1 MRKFLILLLILGTV
15 FICGLKTAE
24 AATTDTFQITITVK
38 YISINL
44 LNQAGADYGTWAI
57 GMVAASTP
65 STMDSNAGGSGDE
78 GILVDNTSNV
88 AIDIKSYVN
97 DPAGWTLG
105 AAIGADQFTLE
116 AKAFTAWQTGPTPNM
131 TEAVQ
136 ITQIASPGADIT
148 TNLAA
153 NTDTYLYYRL
163 TAPSS
168 VTSGAQKTLTV
179 TVDATVN

>member
-15 FICGLKTAE
+15 FICGLKRAE
-24 AATTDTFQITITVK
+24 AATTDTFQITITVN

-57 GMVAASTP
+57 GQVATSTA
-65 STMDSNAGGSGDE
+65 STMDSNNGGVGDE
-78 GILVDNTSNV
+78 GIQVDNTSNV
-88 AIDIKSYVN
+88 AIDIESYVSN
-97 DPAGWTLG
+97 TDGWTLG
-105 AAIGADQFTLE
+105 AAIGADQFTLA
-116 AKAFTAWQTGPTPNM
+116 AKAFTAWQAGPTPNM
-131 TEAVQ
+131 TGAVS
-136 ITQIASPGADIT
+136 ITQTAGPGADIT

-153 NTDTYLYYRL
+153 NTDTYLYYTL

-179 TVDATVN
+179 TVDATAF